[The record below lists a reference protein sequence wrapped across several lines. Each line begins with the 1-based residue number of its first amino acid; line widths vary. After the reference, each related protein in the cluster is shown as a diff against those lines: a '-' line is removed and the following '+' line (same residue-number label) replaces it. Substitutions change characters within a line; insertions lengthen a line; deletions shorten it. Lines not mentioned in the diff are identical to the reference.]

1 MKDTLKVLGENPE
14 ICFLTNLG
22 SGLLHWIGVLNP
34 ILSFISLGV
43 AITIGVMTIYERIRK
58 MYMIDLQEKQGKA

>member
-1 MKDTLKVLGENPE
+1 VKDTLRILGENPE

-22 SGLLHWIGVLNP
+22 SGLLHWVGVLNP
-34 ILSFISLGV
+34 ILSFVSLSV

-58 MYMIDLQEKQGKA
+58 KVEDIK